1 MLGTRWKGEKHRR
14 SHHPAQRNQQL
25 CKAPAF
31 CFEIAIYFQFS
42 CKPFAG
48 MLRRQAKPHPFVD
61 FFRSI
66 LPNSSNFHLIC

>member
-31 CFEIAIYFQFS
+31 CFEIAIYFQF
-42 CKPFAG
+42 
-48 MLRRQAKPHPFVD
+48 
-61 FFRSI
+61 
-66 LPNSSNFHLIC
+66 